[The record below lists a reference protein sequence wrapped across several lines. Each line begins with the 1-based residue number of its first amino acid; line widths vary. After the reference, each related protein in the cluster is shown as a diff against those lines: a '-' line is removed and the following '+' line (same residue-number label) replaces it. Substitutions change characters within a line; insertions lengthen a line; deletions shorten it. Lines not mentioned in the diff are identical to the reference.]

1 MPASAPL
8 RGPTA
13 RSPNSAE
20 EVYATAAQAWER
32 VAPSEALEATWRL
45 VRAANAALE
54 AAEPWRADPGP
65 AVDAVLGDA
74 LEVLRIVAVL
84 ASPALTRAP
93 TEIWRRI
100 GLTGSPAGARLPD
113 ACKWGGYP
121 GGLPV
126 ERGRPFSLACPAST
140 VVWCDSHCH
149 IPYEGIGVE
158 AIEQARAAG
167 VTRLITVGTDA
178 EHSAAGAA
186 SCRGLRGVWATVGLH
201 PHDAI
206 NGVATVEPLLQGQP
220 ELVAI
225 GECGLDY
232 HYDYS
237 PRPVQREAFA
247 AQVALANSHELA
259 LVVHTRE
266 AWDDTFAILRAEGVP
281 ERTVLHCFTGGAP
294 EARICLDLGLWLS
307 FSGIISFKNASDIR
321 EAAALCPLDR
331 LLVETD
337 SPFLAPVPYRGKTNS
352 PAYVPLVGAA
362 VAAVKGVDVSE
373 VEEASWAAAAPA
385 FRLDG

>member
-1 MPASAPL
+1 
-8 RGPTA
+8 
-13 RSPNSAE
+13 
-20 EVYATAAQAWER
+20 
-32 VAPSEALEATWRL
+32 VA
-45 VRAANAALE
+45 
-54 AAEPWRADPGP
+54 
-65 AVDAVLGDA
+65 
-74 LEVLRIVAVL
+74 
-84 ASPALTRAP
+84 
-93 TEIWRRI
+93 
-100 GLTGSPAGARLPD
+100 
-113 ACKWGGYP
+113 
-121 GGLPV
+121 
-126 ERGRPFSLACPAST
+126 
-140 VVWCDSHCH
+140 WCDNHCH

-178 EHSAAGAA
+178 EHSAEA
-186 SCRGLRGVWATVGLH
+186 LRVAEAYDGVWATVGLH
-201 PHDAI
+201 PHDAV
-206 NGVATVEPLLQGQP
+206 NGVATVEPLLRGQP

-237 PRPVQREAFA
+237 PRPLQREAFA
-247 AQVALANSHELA
+247 AQVALANSHDLA

-266 AWDDTFAILRAEGVP
+266 AWDDTFAILQAEGVP

-294 EARICLDLGLWLS
+294 EARICLDLGLWVS

-321 EAAALCPLDR
+321 EAAALCPIDR

-373 VEEASWAAAAPA
+373 VEEASWAAAAAA